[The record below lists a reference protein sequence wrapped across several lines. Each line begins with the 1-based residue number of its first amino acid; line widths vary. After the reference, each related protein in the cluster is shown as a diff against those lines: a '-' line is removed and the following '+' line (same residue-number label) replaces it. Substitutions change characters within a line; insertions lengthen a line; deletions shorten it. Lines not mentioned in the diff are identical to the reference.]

1 VTPRS
6 GRLVHLGGVGRAV
19 YHIHWCQRNTCRP
32 SVAERCKTVDTL
44 PLVWG
49 HEMDTL
55 HAASSVEDSGWD
67 VEARH
72 TQIFTYLAKR
82 YNNTLDRN
90 AFKTLVQS
98 KHTFMDYVEAW
109 VFMDDEDPDRYLNPS
124 SGDFQQPNTRGN
136 HLQQHMTQFRSDVY
150 YAHAKFKT
158 FLANNDAS
166 RTVSL
171 KVSLPAQPKS
181 LERELSVR
189 YAEMQG
195 RARGREACMEAGAV
209 VLRILCGA

>member
-1 VTPRS
+1 
-6 GRLVHLGGVGRAV
+6 
-19 YHIHWCQRNTCRP
+19 
-32 SVAERCKTVDTL
+32 
-44 PLVWG
+44 
-49 HEMDTL
+49 MDTL

-109 VFMDDEDPDRYLNPS
+109 VFTSMDDEDPDRYLNPS

-158 FLANNDAS
+158 FLVNNDAS